1 MQTPEA
7 RTEALPAAT
16 EPTEPPSPA
25 ASAWWRSAAIYQI
38 YPRSFADG
46 NGDGIGDLAGIRARL
61 PYLRRLGV
69 DAVWISPWYPSPMAD
84 GGYDISDYRYIDPVF
99 GTLAEAEALL
109 SEAHAAGIRVIVDIV
124 PNHCSDQHPWF
135 RAALAAGPGSPER
148 ARFWFRP
155 GRGEHGELPPNNW
168 QSVFGGPG
176 WRRVTEADGTPGEWH
191 LHRFAPE
198 QPDFNWE
205 NPEVHAEFESILRFW
220 LDRGVDGFRID
231 VADNLVKDP
240 ELPDH
245 DSGPSPWA
253 DQDRVHDIYRAWH
266 EVLDGYDHDPVF
278 VGEVWTP
285 DPERFARYLRPDELH
300 TAFNFPFLQSPWD
313 ATALR
318 TVIEETLAAHAP
330 VGAAATWVLSNHD
343 TTRHV
348 TRYGRPD
355 TSYALDGRRVHG
367 VPADLPLGRRRAGA
381 AALLTMALPGCVY
394 VYQGD
399 ELGLEEIEDIPPA
412 LRQDPT
418 FFQTGGEDLGRDGCR
433 VPLPWGDEAPDAR
446 SWLPRPAEWA
456 GRSVREQSADP
467 DSMLGFYR
475 RALALRSARPA
486 LLDGGFAWLPA
497 RPGVLAFARTAA
509 GTSVR
514 CLVNLSG
521 APVPLPEHTEVLIA
535 SGPVDDGLL
544 PGDTAVWL
552 R

>member
-1 MQTPEA
+1 MATPEDF
-7 RTEALPAAT
+7 TAADD
-16 EPTEPPSPA
+16 PRSA
-25 ASAWWRSAAIYQI
+25 APSAWWRSASIYQI

-84 GGYDISDYRYIDPVF
+84 GGYDIADYRDIDPVF

-109 SEAHAAGIRVIVDIV
+109 SEAHDLGIRVIVDIV
-124 PNHCSDQHPWF
+124 PNHCSDEHPWF

-168 QSVFGGPG
+168 QSAFGGPG
-176 WRRVTEADGTPGEWH
+176 WRQVTEADGTPGEWY

-240 ELPDH
+240 ALPDH
-245 DSGPSPWA
+245 ESGPSPWA
-253 DQDRVHDIYRAWH
+253 DQDGVHDIYRAWH
-266 EVLDGYDHDPVF
+266 KVLDAYAHEPVF
-278 VGEVWTP
+278 VGEVWTS

-318 TVIEETLAAHAP
+318 TVIDSTLAEHAP

-348 TRYGRPD
+348 TRYGRAD

-367 VPADLPLGRRRAGA
+367 VPVDLGLGRRRGRA

-399 ELGLEEIEDIPPA
+399 ELGLEEVEDIEPA

-433 VPLPWGDEAPDAR
+433 VPLPWGDEAPEAK
-446 SWLPRPAEWA
+446 SWLPRPAGWA
-456 GRSVREQSADP
+456 ARSVREQSADP

-475 RALALRSARPA
+475 RALALRAARPA
-486 LLDGGFAWLPA
+486 LLEGRFTWLPA
-497 RPGVLAFARTAA
+497 QPGVLAFARTAA
-509 GTSVR
+509 GPAPSVR
-514 CLVNLSG
+514 CLVNLSDG
-521 APVPLPEHTEVLIA
+521 PVPLPEHAEVLLS
-535 SGPVDDGLL
+535 SGHLDNGAL
-544 PGDTAVWL
+544 PRDTAVWL

>member
-1 MQTPEA
+1 M
-7 RTEALPAAT
+7 
-16 EPTEPPSPA
+16 PSRGTFP
-25 ASAWWRSAAIYQI
+25 WWRGAAIYQI

-46 NGDGIGDLAGIRARL
+46 NGDGDGIGDLAGIRARL
-61 PYLRRLGV
+61 PYLHQLGV

-84 GGYDISDYRYIDPVF
+84 GGYDIADYRDIDPVF

-109 SEAHAAGIRVIVDIV
+109 SEAHEAGIRVIVDIV

-135 RAALAAGPGSPER
+135 RAAVAAGPGSPER

-155 GRGEHGELPPNNW
+155 GRGEQGELPPNNW

-176 WRRVTEADGTPGEWH
+176 WRRVTEADGAPGEWY

-205 NPEVHAEFESILRFW
+205 NPEVNAEFEAILRFW

-240 ELPDH
+240 ALPDH
-245 DSGPSPWA
+245 ESGPTPWA
-253 DQDRVHDIYRAWH
+253 DQDGVHDIYRAWH
-266 EVLDGYDHDPVF
+266 QVLDGYDHEPVF
-278 VGEVWTP
+278 VGEVWTS

-313 ATALR
+313 AAALR
-318 TVIEETLAAHAP
+318 TVIGSTLAEHAP
-330 VGAAATWVLSNHD
+330 VGATATWVLSNHD

-348 TRYGRPD
+348 TRYGRTD

-367 VPADLPLGRRRAGA
+367 VPADPVLGRRRARA

-399 ELGLEEIEDIPPA
+399 ELGLDEVEDIAPE

-433 VPLPWGDEAPDAR
+433 VPLPWGDEGPDAR
-446 SWLPRPAEWA
+446 SWLPRPAAWDTL
-456 GRSVREQSADP
+456 SVREQSADP

-475 RALALRSARPA
+475 RALALRSARTA
-486 LLDGGFAWLPA
+486 LREGEFAWLPA
-497 RPGVLAFARTAA
+497 RAGVLAFARTAA
-509 GTSVR
+509 GSSVR

-521 APVPLPEHTEVLIA
+521 APLPLPEYTEVLIA
-535 SGPVDDGLL
+535 SAPTENGTL
-544 PGDTAVWL
+544 PPDAAVWL

>member
-1 MQTPEA
+1 MATPEA
-7 RTEALPAAT
+7 LPEAT
-16 EPTEPPSPA
+16 EPRPA
-25 ASAWWRSAAIYQI
+25 TPSAWWRSAAIYQI

-61 PYLRRLGV
+61 PYLRQLGV

-84 GGYDISDYRYIDPVF
+84 GGYDIADYRDIDPMF

-109 SEAHAAGIRVIVDIV
+109 SEAHDAGIRVIVDIV

-155 GRGEHGELPPNNW
+155 GRGEHGELPPNTW
-168 QSVFGGPG
+168 QSAFGGPG
-176 WRRVTEADGTPGEWH
+176 WRRVAEADGTPGEWY
-191 LHRFAPE
+191 LHRFAPQ

-240 ELPDH
+240 ALPDH
-245 DSGPSPWA
+245 ESGPLPWA
-253 DQDRVHDIYRAWH
+253 DQDGVHDVYRAWH
-266 EVLDGYDHDPVF
+266 KVLDAYDHDPVF
-278 VGEVWTP
+278 VGEVWTA

-318 TVIEETLAAHAP
+318 TVIDSTLAEHAP

-355 TSYALDGRRVHG
+355 TSYALDGRRMHG
-367 VPADLPLGRRRAGA
+367 VPADLVLGRRRARA

-399 ELGLEEIEDIPPA
+399 ELGLDEVEDIPSA
-412 LRQDPT
+412 LRQDPA

-433 VPLPWGDEAPDAR
+433 VPLLWGDEAPDAR
-446 SWLPRPAEWA
+446 SWLPRPAAWD
-456 GRSVREQSADP
+456 GLSVREQSADP

-475 RALALRSARPA
+475 RALALRSARTA
-486 LLDGGFAWLPA
+486 LLEGEFSWLPA
-497 RPGVLAFARTAA
+497 RAGVLAFARTAA
-509 GTSVR
+509 GSSVR
-514 CLVNLSG
+514 CLANLSG
-521 APVPLPEHTEVLIA
+521 SPLPLPDHTEVLIA
-535 SGPVDDGLL
+535 SGSMENGTL
-544 PGDTAVWL
+544 PPDTAVWL